1 MFNSKKEN
9 NVMKKTYIEPS
20 VKAIEIKLS
29 HLMIT
34 SDPVTKTKFDP
45 TEETSDNDSFDA
57 GFSEE
62 SEY

>member
-1 MFNSKKEN
+1 MIKKE
-9 NVMKKTYIEPS
+9 YIEPS
-20 VKAIEIKLS
+20 VKAVEIKLS

-34 SDPVTKTKFDP
+34 SDPTTKTKFDP

>member
-1 MFNSKKEN
+1 MIKKE
-9 NVMKKTYIEPS
+9 YIEPS
-20 VKAIEIKLS
+20 VKAVEIKFS

-34 SDPVTKTKFDP
+34 SDPETKTKFDP